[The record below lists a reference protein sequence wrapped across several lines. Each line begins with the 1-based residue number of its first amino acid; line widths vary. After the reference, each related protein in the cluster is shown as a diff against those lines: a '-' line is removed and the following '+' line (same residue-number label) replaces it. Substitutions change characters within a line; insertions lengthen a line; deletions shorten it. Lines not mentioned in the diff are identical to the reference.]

1 MGAMMDPV
9 KTEFLRRNPEK
20 TVISETETG
29 SFTGDIGPFTPI
41 ARAFGNQFLAGGIL
55 DEGKEQPQF
64 GSSSAVTRKTIT
76 RKPSAKKSAPTKTK
90 LAQPRRAP
98 AKKQLSP
105 GPTKLRKTELTRL
118 GA

>member
-1 MGAMMDPV
+1 MSAMMDPV
-9 KTEFLRRNPEK
+9 KAEFLRRNPGT
-20 TVISETETG
+20 TVTKETTTLPSG
-29 SFTGDIGPFTPI
+29 NVFDPIGK
-41 ARAFGNQFLAGGIL
+41 AYGEQFLAGGIL

-64 GSSSAVTRKTIT
+64 GSSSAITSRTVTRKS
-76 RKPSAKKSAPTKTK
+76 PAKKSVPTK